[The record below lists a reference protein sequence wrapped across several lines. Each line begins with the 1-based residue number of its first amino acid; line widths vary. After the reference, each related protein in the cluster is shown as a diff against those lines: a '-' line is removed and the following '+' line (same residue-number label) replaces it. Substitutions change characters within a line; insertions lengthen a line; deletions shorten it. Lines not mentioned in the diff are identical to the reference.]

1 MLCNIQTLERNGEQR
16 AADKLLD
23 VVSTKLVGDN
33 TSAFKRL
40 VYSLVQTDQLQC
52 ATMLDE
58 ELTEKYIQDLMM
70 NNSRY
75 G

>member
-1 MLCNIQTLERNGEQR
+1 MLCNIQTLERYGQQR
-16 AADKLLD
+16 AAGKLLD
-23 VVSTKLVGDN
+23 EVSTKLVGDN
-33 TSAFKRL
+33 TSAFERL
-40 VYSLVQTDQLQC
+40 VYSLVRTDQLQC

-58 ELTEKYIQDLMM
+58 ELTEKYIQDLMR